1 MPRFEQSEYYA
12 TTPAQAFALFRRTAE
27 RLRFAPPDL
36 HLQLVEGPAEVRLGS
51 RLTVKGRR
59 WGVTQRMESEITA
72 FEEDALIV
80 EEQRRGPFRSW
91 KHTQRFEPTAEGRR
105 PYQRRDRVRTAGRNP
120 RAAGDGGGD
129 PARTGTRHDASAG
142 AVDAATR
149 RRFPNIGKHIVSVGE
164 GVCVT
169 VHGATGGER
178 GGRLRN
184 SSARTGSPS
193 ARSK

>member
-91 KHTQRFEPTAEGRR
+91 KQTQRFEPTAEGGVRITDVIEYEPPGGVLGRLATAEAIRR
-105 PYQRRDRVRTAGRNP
+105 
-120 RAAGDGGGD
+120 
-129 PARTGTRHDASAG
+129 
-142 AVDAATR
+142 
-149 RRFPNIGKHIVSVGE
+149 E
-164 GVCVT
+164 L
-169 VHGATGGER
+169 ER
-178 GGRLRN
+178 GMAHRRGRLTRLLGG
-184 SSARTGSPS
+184 ASPT
-193 ARSK
+193 